1 MQSKLNNF
9 SKSMIAFVCVIYH
22 IRDICPSL
30 LCQLRYGRYF
40 WPKFGNYLFV
50 NKIVDQYV
58 QILYCGNRKSYAS
71 EDSCVAISEKI
82 CF

>member
-9 SKSMIAFVCVIYH
+9 SKIMLAFVCVIYH

-40 WPKFGNYLFV
+40 WPKF
-50 NKIVDQYV
+50 VDQYV

-71 EDSCVAISEKI
+71 EDSCVAISEKNW
-82 CF
+82 F